1 MHSHWK
7 RLQTGLPA
15 WFREALN
22 LEAPTFTTSYCLDWK
37 ILGILGRQTSEAHFV
52 SLGPH
57 HRAYPIL
64 SPCGS
69 TQGPGN
75 RIHPN
80 GSTKSNQPKGI
91 TSNPAHLVLFHHRGL
106 ESGLSL
112 ATLWRERMTS
122 MGPVIGC
129 TPDLRN
135 KTCWFFWEL
144 SQTRGAKA
152 TCYHS
157 STAMGFYNLPP
168 AAQFHGSCTAH
179 RFCHQASSTL
189 HCHDLLG
196 SKRVPQ
202 ASMKIGHMQ
211 SVPLGSEK
219 YIIPGSKLLPQDLGE
234 IWLVWYLTA
243 FVSSEVFWKSRWF
256 M

>member
-1 MHSHWK
+1 MLLIFHCHSLSVTSKHQLVVNMHSHWK

-75 RIHPN
+75 RIDPK

-112 ATLWRERMTS
+112 ATLAAGKNDQHGTS
-122 MGPVIGC
+122 
-129 TPDLRN
+129 DWLYAR
-135 KTCWFFWEL
+135 
-144 SQTRGAKA
+144 
-152 TCYHS
+152 
-157 STAMGFYNLPP
+157 PP
-168 AAQFHGSCTAH
+168 Q
-179 RFCHQASSTL
+179 
-189 HCHDLLG
+189 
-196 SKRVPQ
+196 
-202 ASMKIGHMQ
+202 
-211 SVPLGSEK
+211 
-219 YIIPGSKLLPQDLGE
+219 
-234 IWLVWYLTA
+234 
-243 FVSSEVFWKSRWF
+243 
-256 M
+256 